1 MQIQSR
7 MSRDTLLSE
16 ALQPTRLNVTMP
28 PPQNPQLYPPGPKSK
43 GDKLGPQAGGL
54 ERGRKGSVVSGGY
67 LRFSEGVPHILLQE
81 MFNSACCFPLL
92 PTKGGQIVGRKPC
105 PCCPPFIRVPLVCDC
120 SPSCSPPAL
129 HPSASPQL
137 RNQLWL
143 AKSTLHQQ
151 SSRPWRETLPSI
163 PLGPPCLRQESQ
175 GRESRGELIE
185 NRFLSALPG

>member
-1 MQIQSR
+1 M
-7 MSRDTLLSE
+7 LHVVFLSFQQKE
-16 ALQPTRLNVTMP
+16 VR
-28 PPQNPQLYPPGPKSK
+28 SW
-43 GDKLGPQAGGL
+43 
-54 ERGRKGSVVSGGY
+54 VVS
-67 LRFSEGVPHILLQE
+67 LANVVH
-81 MFNSACCFPLL
+81 
-92 PTKGGQIVGRKPC
+92 
-105 PCCPPFIRVPLVCDC
+105 PFIRVPLVCDC

-175 GRESRGELIE
+175 GQESRGELIE